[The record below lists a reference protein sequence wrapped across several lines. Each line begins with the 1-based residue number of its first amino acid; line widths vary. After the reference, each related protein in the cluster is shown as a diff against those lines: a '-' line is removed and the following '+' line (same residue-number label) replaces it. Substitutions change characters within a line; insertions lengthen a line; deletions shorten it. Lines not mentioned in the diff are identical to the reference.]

1 MLENEMPKWSEYNC
15 KHLDTTMTYEVT
27 IEDVVYK
34 VFESVAHTNE
44 NLNSWTVKR
53 QGVHGEFY
61 SIEESEADW
70 VVSTMHAA
78 EARFDAFEEPPF

>member
-1 MLENEMPKWSEYNC
+1 MPEWSEYDC
-15 KHLDTTMTYEVT
+15 KHVDTTVTYDVT
-27 IEDVVYK
+27 IEGIVYK
-34 VFESVAHTNE
+34 VFESVDHTNE
-44 NLNSWTVKR
+44 NKTSWIVKR

-61 SIEESEADW
+61 SIEENEATW

>member
-1 MLENEMPKWSEYNC
+1 MPKWSEYDC
-15 KHLDTTMTYEVT
+15 KHVDTTMTYEVT

-34 VFESVAHTNE
+34 VFESVDHTNE

-61 SIEESEADW
+61 SIEESEANW